1 MFQTLDDFDAKG
13 KKIIIRADLNVP
25 MHDGII
31 SDNTRI
37 DRLLPTINELR
48 DKGAKVVII
57 SHFGRPN
64 GVKTPEMSLNPV
76 TTALATALNA
86 DVVFIDDCI
95 GDMAFDVIDAME
107 NGEIILLENLRFHAG
122 EEENS
127 QDFAADLAKLGDIY
141 VNDAF
146 SCSHRAHA
154 STDAIA
160 KLLPAFAG
168 RNMQSELTALETAL
182 GTPKHPVAAI
192 VGGAK
197 VSSKLSV
204 LINLIDKVDMLV
216 IGGGMANTFLHAIG
230 TDIGNSL
237 CEKNLTDDVLKVMAK
252 ADAANCQIILPSD
265 AAVAKEFKAD
275 AAMEMRQIGSIP
287 DDGMIL
293 DIGDD
298 SINAICAKLEECK
311 TIIWNGPVGA
321 FEISPF
327 DKGTVAIANKIAE
340 LTENKGL
347 ISIAG
352 GGDTVAALNLAGV
365 SDKLSYVSTAGGAFL
380 EWMEGRELPGV
391 KALEK

>member
-127 QDFAADLAKLGDIY
+127 PRFWL
-141 VNDAF
+141 
-146 SCSHRAHA
+146 
-154 STDAIA
+154 
-160 KLLPAFAG
+160 
-168 RNMQSELTALETAL
+168 
-182 GTPKHPVAAI
+182 
-192 VGGAK
+192 
-197 VSSKLSV
+197 
-204 LINLIDKVDMLV
+204 
-216 IGGGMANTFLHAIG
+216 
-230 TDIGNSL
+230 
-237 CEKNLTDDVLKVMAK
+237 
-252 ADAANCQIILPSD
+252 QI
-265 AAVAKEFKAD
+265 
-275 AAMEMRQIGSIP
+275 
-287 DDGMIL
+287 
-293 DIGDD
+293 
-298 SINAICAKLEECK
+298 
-311 TIIWNGPVGA
+311 
-321 FEISPF
+321 
-327 DKGTVAIANKIAE
+327 
-340 LTENKGL
+340 
-347 ISIAG
+347 
-352 GGDTVAALNLAGV
+352 
-365 SDKLSYVSTAGGAFL
+365 
-380 EWMEGRELPGV
+380 
-391 KALEK
+391 

>member
-25 MHDGII
+25 MSDGII
-31 SDNTRI
+31 SDSTRI
-37 DRLLPTINELR
+37 DRLLPTINDLR
-48 DKGAKVVII
+48 DKDAKIIII

-95 GDMAFDVIDAME
+95 GDMAFNVIDAMK
-107 NGEIILLENLRFHAG
+107 NGEIILLENLRFYVG

-127 QDFAADLAKLGDIY
+127 QDFAANLARLGDIY

-154 STDAIA
+154 STHAIA

-168 RNMQSELTALETAL
+168 RNMQSELTALEVAL
-182 GTPKHPVAAI
+182 GAPKHPVAAI
-192 VGGAK
+192 IGGAK

-204 LINLIDKVDMLV
+204 LINLIDKVDILV

-237 CEKNLTDDVLKVMAK
+237 CEKDLIDDVLKIMAK

-265 AAVAKEFKAD
+265 AAVAKEFKAG
-275 AAMEMRQIGSIP
+275 AAMEIRPIGAIP

-311 TIIWNGPVGA
+311 TVIWNGPVGA

-340 LTENKGL
+340 LTKNNGL

-391 KALEK
+391 KALER